1 MNEAL
6 LIAAVEQQASK
17 PATSGASSIER
28 LPVEASGQ
36 GTAGCC
42 TIATCS

>member
-1 MNEAL
+1 MNEA
-6 LIAAVEQQASK
+6 ITAVEQQTSK

-36 GTAGCC
+36 GTGC
-42 TIATCS
+42 SYM